1 MEAIELETTI
11 NSRKNQAPDLNHVV
25 APSKS
30 DSSAINAAAATSV
43 KDAKQAA
50 HYK

>member
-11 NSRKNQAPDLNHVV
+11 NSHKNQAPDMNHEV

-30 DSSAINAAAATSV
+30 DSSEINAGAATSV
-43 KDAKQAA
+43 KDAIQAA